1 MSTRG
6 RICVKLEEGGIIS
19 NWVGHDAYITG
30 VGAYL
35 NRFVTTYEQ
44 ALKLITGGGE
54 ICSLYIDYVDDVDV
68 PEVEYYN
75 DVNIGFRWKA
85 FANSAALIENQMQ
98 EVSCEYTYLFDNGE
112 WYVLPNHRDKFV
124 PLSEALGRI
133 NKQ

>member
-35 NRFVTTYEQ
+35 NRFIPTYEQ

-54 ICSLYIDYVDDVDV
+54 ICSLYVDYADGVDV

-85 FANSAALIENQMQ
+85 FADGAALYTNHKED
-98 EVSCEYTYLFDNGE
+98 VSCEYTYLFEDGE
-112 WYVLPNHRDKFV
+112 WFVLTNRSDKFV
-124 PLSEALGRI
+124 SLSEALRQIG
-133 NKQ
+133 